1 MLGVGVGVVGVAAVL
16 VRLVGIEI
24 GVLRISISKISRGN
38 TVRVGVGVI
47 RSTAASERVVGIG
60 VNARVGFGIRRS
72 RSRCRIYRSSRG
84 VGIY

>member
-1 MLGVGVGVVGVAAVL
+1 MGVGVGVVGVAAVL

-38 TVRVGVGVI
+38 TVRVGVGVS

-60 VNARVGFGIRRS
+60 VNARVGFVIRRS
-72 RSRCRIYRSSRG
+72 RSRCRIYRSRRG